1 MKLKKIWC
9 LPLASIPFAATVSCV
24 YTGDYVSYHEYSKM
38 YNAANNL
45 IENDFK
51 FNQNKYLENEIDNLN
66 FEPIFKY
73 HFDDKMTYDYLNNY
87 VKNPT
92 KKYLKFSLAR
102 SILIKF
108 SNQTQFI
115 YDNDEYDTNNIVP
128 DINSGYSKSIYSVD
142 SVEKNSINNSFFI
155 KNLAKAESV
164 VINLNP
170 INYVDSDGNL
180 SAFELVGDDLF
191 VSFNSP
197 INKEYKEKIIE
208 KYGIE
213 IETSDNSVQISSS
226 KFKLADFIFEELLK
240 NTIFNPISTQY
251 LKSKNI
257 SIEQYNPKLSEKLFL
272 TPYLLHENSIDKQV
286 YIKNQFYVNS
296 DFVQKANNLTKITLK
311 FQNLPIDN
319 ETFRIQ
325 LFRGYRQRLVSE
337 AKLNVFNSLQ
347 QREIINNAS
356 AYGLQND
363 NSIIYNQSKMNYFYN
378 STLNPNLENDFNKN
392 YLNLV
397 YGGIQNEN
405 SSEYFYA
412 NLESYLFR
420 LYLNEIVN
428 PYYFAQLL
436 NQNDIIKNSAYPYAQ
451 FFKKV
456 DQSNYKNV
464 IDALLWV
471 DSYNI
476 SDLNL
481 TKTIQNITL
490 NDKNNS
496 LSFEHLFDFKVKLSS
511 QNFEFIRQNLEDLLD
526 RFYSEHKLNAQMD
539 KISWTLP
546 IFQDQS
552 ELLINAYQKLKEFYN
567 FVDSRLDFN
576 FKFVGS
582 DYLTKYNSTYK
593 YEAKI
598 YSNNKISNYF
608 VRLLSQK
615 DFQRA
620 LVSNHAIFMY
630 PKLNKFIEW
639 FKQNNDY
646 ENQIDQYLSNL
657 STYDQIE
664 LINAFSALDLT
675 PLTHQSVIN
684 INSFDQEIVQNYYQK
699 PLSDT
704 NYVNFEDIKI
714 IR

>member
-1 MKLKKIWC
+1 
-9 LPLASIPFAATVSCV
+9 
-24 YTGDYVSYHEYSKM
+24 
-38 YNAANNL
+38 
-45 IENDFK
+45 
-51 FNQNKYLENEIDNLN
+51 
-66 FEPIFKY
+66 
-73 HFDDKMTYDYLNNY
+73 
-87 VKNPT
+87 
-92 KKYLKFSLAR
+92 
-102 SILIKF
+102 
-108 SNQTQFI
+108 
-115 YDNDEYDTNNIVP
+115 
-128 DINSGYSKSIYSVD
+128 
-142 SVEKNSINNSFFI
+142 
-155 KNLAKAESV
+155 
-164 VINLNP
+164 
-170 INYVDSDGNL
+170 
-180 SAFELVGDDLF
+180 
-191 VSFNSP
+191 
-197 INKEYKEKIIE
+197 
-208 KYGIE
+208 
-213 IETSDNSVQISSS
+213 ISSS

-576 FKFVGS
+576 
-582 DYLTKYNSTYK
+582 
-593 YEAKI
+593 
-598 YSNNKISNYF
+598 
-608 VRLLSQK
+608 
-615 DFQRA
+615 
-620 LVSNHAIFMY
+620 
-630 PKLNKFIEW
+630 
-639 FKQNNDY
+639 
-646 ENQIDQYLSNL
+646 
-657 STYDQIE
+657 
-664 LINAFSALDLT
+664 
-675 PLTHQSVIN
+675 
-684 INSFDQEIVQNYYQK
+684 
-699 PLSDT
+699 
-704 NYVNFEDIKI
+704 
-714 IR
+714 